1 MVFVYKQYTLN
12 INRELRLSLQSIYG
26 IGWYKS
32 NLISIKLGCSFP
44 FLFKNLN
51 NYFLQVLSYV
61 LDSYTW
67 LEIRIKHY
75 IYQNIKKLVELN
87 AYKGLR
93 HKDSLPTRGQR
104 TRTNAS
110 TKKRI
115 KLIFNEEK

>member
-1 MVFVYKQYTLN
+1 MFVYKQYTIELN
-12 INRELRLSLQSIYG
+12 KEIRLSLQTIYG

-32 NLISIKLGCSFP
+32 SIISIKLGLSFP

-51 NYFLQVLSYV
+51 SYNLQLLSYV
-61 LDSYTW
+61 MDYYTW

-75 IYQNIKKLVELN
+75 IYQNIKKLVEN
-87 AYKGLR
+87 GSYKGLR

-110 TKKRI
+110 TKKKI
-115 KLIFNEEK
+115 KLIFNETT